1 MKKLR
6 ARVRVSTEHLRTL
19 NAGRILRNQL
29 EETYRSYQQ
38 GLFSLALSITG
49 CGQQAED
56 AVQSAFEG
64 LCRSEILPDGSI
76 VSYVF
81 AAVRNAALDLVRS
94 NRRASK
100 VRETIFNGFLHKV
113 SESAT
118 PVDGLLTRERDQ
130 ILRLAI
136 DQLHED
142 DREVIVMKVFGDLTF
157 DEIGGVLKQPAKT
170 VATRYRRALVKLEE
184 RLRGQL

>member
-1 MKKLR
+1 M
-6 ARVRVSTEHLRTL
+6 
-19 NAGRILRNQL
+19 
-29 EETYRSYQQ
+29 
-38 GLFSLALSITG
+38 
-49 CGQQAED
+49 
-56 AVQSAFEG
+56 
-64 LCRSEILPDGSI
+64 CRSEILPDGSI

>member
-1 MKKLR
+1 M
-6 ARVRVSTEHLRTL
+6 
-19 NAGRILRNQL
+19 
-29 EETYRSYQQ
+29 
-38 GLFSLALSITG
+38 
-49 CGQQAED
+49 
-56 AVQSAFEG
+56 
-64 LCRSEILPDGSI
+64 
-76 VSYVF
+76 
-81 AAVRNAALDLVRS
+81 
-94 NRRASK
+94 
-100 VRETIFNGFLHKV
+100 HKV